1 MATPVPTDGSDLGA
15 GEGIETPKYL
25 AAVRR
30 QRGETPNITEVGEGI
45 ITPETLRPR
54 EGQYNCPS
62 ELDWFHVADSHDKRE
77 PWMRD
82 QVTRWLQAETAK
94 HRATGGTFGDAEE
107 EVEVKVRDEEVDSFI
122 AAGRNATTQGLEGQM
137 NILKML
143 IQAQSRQ
150 GVELSEEFLRK
161 RLNALTK
168 WMWGAV
174 KSGQKL
180 GGSPSGATSSVA
192 SGSDGGK
199 PRGNDVPPPMVSEA
213 QRERAVG
220 RSAGRDE
227 GTGPPEE
234 ALDVDMEEVGLQK
247 ALEQSLK
254 ESQRPGG
261 EGGTA
266 DKMAVANAKTAALN
280 FTGMGLSN
288 AVRVQTPNNMAGT
301 RSADMLGRSER
312 IPSIGAQPEFD
323 SEELETPGYSS
334 MAFGA
339 DGDEAYGPYAEQEWS
354 DGMPPAVAQNAIVRQ
369 IWNGYKKASWKWIV
383 ENRKNLGFETAIEE
397 LLTRHPRAQEMLGV
411 GGNQDKTWLISGE
424 GAPAKWLRDL
434 DWGHPSLRVLLC
446 VVDGSQYCYDPGKRI
461 PSGGRQVR
469 NLREKVRNTAQHR
482 HA

>member
-1 MATPVPTDGSDLGA
+1 MPASPRGDKQRPQ
-15 GEGIETPKYL
+15 YL
-25 AAVRR
+25 AAMRR

-107 EVEVKVRDEEVDSFI
+107 EVEVRVRDEEVDSFI

-137 NILKML
+137 NVLKML

-199 PRGNDVPPPMVSEA
+199 PRGNDMPPPSTEGTSNGSISWP
-213 QRERAVG
+213 RRRNRAARGSTRRGHG
-220 RSAGRDE
+220 RGRIAESAGAE
-227 GTGPPEE
+227 PERE
-234 ALDVDMEEVGLQK
+234 
-247 ALEQSLK
+247 
-254 ESQRPGG
+254 P
-261 EGGTA
+261 
-266 DKMAVANAKTAALN
+266 AAGRRRGN
-280 FTGMGLSN
+280 SGQNG
-288 AVRVQTPNNMAGT
+288 VR
-301 RSADMLGRSER
+301 
-312 IPSIGAQPEFD
+312 
-323 SEELETPGYSS
+323 
-334 MAFGA
+334 
-339 DGDEAYGPYAEQEWS
+339 
-354 DGMPPAVAQNAIVRQ
+354 
-369 IWNGYKKASWKWIV
+369 K
-383 ENRKNLGFETAIEE
+383 RKNSGFELHGHGTVQRCSSTDPKQYGRNPQRGHA
-397 LLTRHPRAQEMLGV
+397 
-411 GGNQDKTWLISGE
+411 GE
-424 GAPAKWLRDL
+424 
-434 DWGHPSLRVLLC
+434 
-446 VVDGSQYCYDPGKRI
+446 
-461 PSGGRQVR
+461 VR
-469 NLREKVRNTAQHR
+469 ENPVNWSTTGI
-482 HA
+482 